1 MEAHRQTCQ
10 SCGGRDMRNIIV
22 RAEGQRQVV
31 LVRCIGCQQL
41 VARYELASYYH
52 HGKSYEA
59 HLRNVAVATESAI
72 ELRDAYAR
80 AQAQAPRELEEAV
93 AFLEARGKQV

>member
-31 LVRCIGCQQL
+31 LVRCIACQQL
-41 VARYELASYYH
+41 VARYELSSYYH

-59 HLRNVAVATESAI
+59 HLRNVAVATESAL
-72 ELRDAYAR
+72 ELREVYGH
-80 AQAQAPRELEEAV
+80 AQQTAPRELEDAI
-93 AFLEARGKQV
+93 AFLEAQGKVV